1 MGIDNNQNFK
11 PKSTWGSFGGG
22 QPSASSGSPSFSMNG
37 LNSTANPLG
46 NQGGSMGNQGGIQS
60 LIQMLQQ
67 RGGTQ

>member
-22 QPSASSGSPSFSMNG
+22 QPSASAGSSVPTISG
-37 LNSTANPLG
+37 LNSPTNSLG

-67 RGGTQ
+67 RGGTN